1 MYKIYMKLLNSI
13 FSLIFSLQ
21 DITSQNLNDIVLNS
35 LMFSLQDITS
45 QNLHDIVLNSLMF
58 SLQDI
63 TSQNLHEIVKLYFS
77 LMFSLQDITSKKL
90 DEIVRFYLF
99 ILSICQEQPLTK
111 QQWNSNSSNHYTAAS
126 CAENDSLKYQET
138 TKSAYS
144 PR

>member
-1 MYKIYMKLLNSI
+1 
-13 FSLIFSLQ
+13 
-21 DITSQNLNDIVLNS
+21 
-35 LMFSLQDITS
+35 MFSLQDITS

-126 CAENDSLKYQET
+126 HVHYCCQHV
-138 TKSAYS
+138 
-144 PR
+144 